1 MKPDFHPP
9 LEERLDMSRAEPV
22 TDALQSSPGRHR
34 RRTRWP
40 TRPVKTGFGGLAFGP
55 LVAMHPHL
63 GRVGEVATD
72 LDETRPEVGV
82 EDIEVVDRR
91 PPVALFDANTFAL
104 GSRVGRW

>member
-22 TDALQSSPGRHR
+22 TDALQSSPVVTGGE
-34 RRTRWP
+34 
-40 TRPVKTGFGGLAFGP
+40 PVGQLNQVATGFGGLAFGP
-55 LVAMHPHL
+55 LVAVHPHL

-91 PPVALFDANTFAL
+91 PPVALVDREHLAL